1 MSIPK
6 IELILFVIS
15 VSIGLLNNSS
25 LYLVLPLCGLVNL
38 QDIFEAVLFFKAF
51 IDIAPC
57 TGYFIGSYGVELA
70 FAVGYAA
77 AGTVKKAFGTPGHGT
92 YAAGIADNAYSA
104 GTASFFI
111 YPYISVYSDGYRVYR
126 RKNGYIGEVFGKKLG
141 SGPACHGDHA
151 VIIGYDLFKF
161 NKISE
166 IACSF
171 HSIAVQPG
179 PQMFSLKG

>member
-1 MSIPK
+1 M
-6 IELILFVIS
+6 
-15 VSIGLLNNSS
+15 NNCS
-25 LYLVLPLCGLVNL
+25 LYLILPLWGLVNL
-38 QDIFEAVLFFKAF
+38 QDIFEAVLFLKAL

-57 TGYFIGSYGVELA
+57 TGYFIGSHGVELA

-77 AGTVKKAFGTPGHGT
+77 AGAVKKAFGTPGHGT

-111 YPYISVYSDGYRVYR
+111 HPYIPVYSDGYRVYR
-126 RKNGYIGEVFGKKLG
+126 RKNGYIGEVFGKELG
-141 SGPACHGDHA
+141 TGTACHGDHA
-151 VIIGYDLFKF
+151 VIIDYDFFKF

-166 IACSF
+166 IARPF